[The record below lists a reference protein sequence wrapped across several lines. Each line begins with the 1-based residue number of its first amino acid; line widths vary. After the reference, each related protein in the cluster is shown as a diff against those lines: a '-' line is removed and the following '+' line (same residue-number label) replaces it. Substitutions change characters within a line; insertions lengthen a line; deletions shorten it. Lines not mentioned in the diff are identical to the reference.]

1 MPQFEIAWPPTAAD
15 VVDHLHKPTVLDNL
29 RWRSR
34 IKQAAREIL
43 TGMDFVEID
52 SPTFGPPIEEYT
64 KQQMGT
70 RTPDGRDFYLNQS
83 PQFFK
88 QAMVVHGF
96 DRIFQFA
103 HCFRWEELDPNR
115 RDQVCGLVQLDLE
128 MATGDP
134 AVVRSRVE
142 HLVTAMCDHFGL
154 ACPRP
159 FPVLDAVETI
169 AEYGTDK
176 PVLPSEEGELKF
188 AWVVDFPYFVEQDG
202 QRKPPGRHIF
212 CRPRRDPRDL
222 TDPAELRA
230 LTTMS
235 YDLVVNGQE
244 VAGGDVRI
252 NDAALLEH
260 VIDFFGLPRGSF
272 QILLDVLG
280 KDAREHGGIAIG
292 LDRLVMNLA
301 GADHILDVNAF
312 PQWII

>member
-1 MPQFEIAWPPTAAD
+1 VPQFGIPWPPTASD
-15 VVDHLHKPTVLDNL
+15 VIAHLHKPSLLENL

-34 IKQAAREIL
+34 VKQTARDVL
-43 TGMDFVEID
+43 TEMDFVEID

-64 KQQMGT
+64 QQQLGT

-83 PQFFK
+83 PQYFK

-103 HCFRWEELDPNR
+103 HCFRWEELDPER
-115 RDQVCGLVQLDLE
+115 KDQVRGLVQLDLE
-128 MATGDP
+128 MAADDP
-134 AVVRSRVE
+134 ATVR
-142 HLVTAMCDHFGL
+142 AMIESMVATLCERLGIG
-154 ACPRP
+154 CPRP
-159 FPVLDAVETI
+159 FPVLDAAKCM

-176 PVLPSEEGELKF
+176 PYFPSAEGELGF
-188 AWVVDFPYFVEQDG
+188 TWVVDFPFFVERG
-202 QRKPPGRHIF
+202 GVRKPPNRHIF
-212 CRPRRDPRDL
+212 CRPWSDPRTL
-222 TDPAELRA
+222 TDPAELSA
-230 LTTMS
+230 LRTMS

-252 NDAALLEH
+252 NDAGLLEH
-260 VIDFFGLPRGSF
+260 VVDFFGLPRESF
-272 QILLDVLG
+272 RILVETLG
-280 KDAREHGGIAIG
+280 DGARPHGGIAIG